1 MAWEVYTFDV
11 PTGRLLAPID
21 IPSLLW
27 TLTVSSCSLSTT
39 REKGLGEG
47 DASGLTVPWTALS
60 AESQDGRVSQL
71 APYRRG
77 IVLGWDG
84 APVVAGMVGM
94 RTDSALDTR
103 FDLVSPLDFLASR
116 YVVHEETFGAGEG
129 STTHDN
135 INFSG
140 MSLRG
145 IAAEIGVLAT
155 EDKPGGHLP
164 ILWQYT
170 GEGGSHER
178 TYHGY
183 NVSNNSAKK
192 LITEIADVDGGPDM
206 QLRPRI
212 LPDNRLEWVF
222 LAGSDAEPYL
232 TQADGIPTITWY
244 RGGGTCDD
252 IKVAHG
258 APTMRVYA
266 TGSGQDEGT
275 LCHLSEDMRLC
286 HTRDPWPLV
295 EGTASSTDWDNADLV
310 ARHGD
315 ARLSAGGSPIAQ
327 VTCSV
332 HASDAACPVTPGV
345 VWPGQLVDLFV
356 EGHPALPDGIYTMR
370 LMEMSGRL
378 SDEVKLTFD
387 PIPDPWEAL

>member
-1 MAWEVYTFDV
+1 MAWEAYTFDV
-11 PTGRLLAPID
+11 PTGQLLAPID
-21 IPSLLW
+21 IPSLSW

-39 REKGLGEG
+39 RDKGLGEG

-84 APVVAGMVGM
+84 APIVAGMVGM
-94 RTDSALDTR
+94 RTDSALDTS

-116 YVVHEETFGAGEG
+116 YVVREGTFGAGGG
-129 STTHDN
+129 STTHDT
-135 INFSG
+135 IRYAG

-145 IAAEIGVLAT
+145 IASELGVLAT
-155 EDKPGGHLP
+155 ERKPGGHLP
-164 ILWQYT
+164 ILWQYA

-183 NVSNNSAKK
+183 NVQNNGAKK
-192 LITEIADVDGGPDM
+192 LITEIANVDGGPDM

-232 TQADGIPTITWY
+232 TQADGVPTITWY
-244 RGGGTCDD
+244 RGGGTCDA
-252 IKVAHG
+252 IKVAHA

-275 LCHLSEDMRLC
+275 LCHLSEDARLC

-315 ARLSAGGSPIAQ
+315 ARLSAGGSPLAQ

-332 HASDAACPVTPGV
+332 HASDSSCTVVPGM

-356 EGHPALPDGIYTMR
+356 EGHPALPDGTYTMR
-370 LMEMSGRL
+370 LMEMAGTL